1 MKIDKLPKEAALQL
15 ILRLKQGRNVIFGT
29 SFFSVGREPW
39 IRGSEQVLTDIEY
52 TSDSVVRF
60 IRGDYGVGKT
70 NFAARI
76 FERALHRGW
85 TGAYIELSEGV
96 MLYEFHQ
103 VFAQVCEKLYL
114 PEELDYCT
122 GVAIRP
128 SGITGALES
137 YYKRTRAAMGLGPGA
152 DLSTSARADILS
164 RISSLLR
171 RAQIFGDFAT
181 AVRLFFEGR
190 LDGNLESC
198 KLAERWFR
206 ADPGARIN
214 GILRPVT
221 KINGKEHFRSLSA
234 LLQGIGY
241 KGMLIIIDE
250 LERIMEEPRSRRRK
264 SYTILRE
271 LIDNVDGENG
281 MRSSCLYAVAPPG
294 QFESANGFIEVD
306 ALASRIQAPIL
317 ANGQIDVMGAIVD
330 LDAAPLSIA
339 HQLELARNIRA
350 LHGRA
355 REWRAEDSL
364 NDEKLKEIV
373 NEINSKKIVTRLR
386 VREICIQLVAALEV
400 AHSNA

>member
-1 MKIDKLPKEAALQL
+1 MTIDKLPKEAALQL
-15 ILRLKQGRNVIFGT
+15 ILRLKQGRNVIFGA

-39 IRGSEQVLTDIEY
+39 IRGSEQVLTDIEH

-76 FERALHRGW
+76 FEKALHRGW

-103 VFAQVCEKLYL
+103 VFSQICDKLYL
-114 PEELDYCT
+114 PEELDYST
-122 GVAIRP
+122 GIGIRP
-128 SGITGALES
+128 NGVIGALES
-137 YYKRTRAAMGLGPGA
+137 YYKRTRSAMGLGAGA

-164 RISSLLR
+164 RVSSLLR

-181 AVRLFFEGR
+181 AVRLYFEGR
-190 LDGNLESC
+190 LDGDRDLC
-198 KLAERWFR
+198 RIAEQWFR
-206 ADPGARIN
+206 ADPTARVS
-214 GILRPVT
+214 GSLRPVT
-221 KINGKEHFRSLSA
+221 KVNGKEHLRSLSA
-234 LLQGIGY
+234 LLNGIGY

-250 LERIMEEPRSRRRK
+250 LERIMEESRSRRRK

-281 MRSSCLYAVAPPG
+281 MKSSCLYAVAPPG

-317 ANGQIDVMGAIVD
+317 GNGHIDVMGAIVD
-330 LDAAPLSIA
+330 LDSAPLSTA
-339 HQLELARNIRA
+339 HQLQLAKNIRA
-350 LHGRA
+350 LHSRA
-355 REWRAEDSL
+355 RGWDAGASL
-364 NDEKLKEIV
+364 TDEKLKEIV
-373 NEINSKKIVTRLR
+373 TEINSKKVLARLR
-386 VREICIQLVAALEV
+386 VREICIQIVSALEV
-400 AHSNA
+400 AHSHA